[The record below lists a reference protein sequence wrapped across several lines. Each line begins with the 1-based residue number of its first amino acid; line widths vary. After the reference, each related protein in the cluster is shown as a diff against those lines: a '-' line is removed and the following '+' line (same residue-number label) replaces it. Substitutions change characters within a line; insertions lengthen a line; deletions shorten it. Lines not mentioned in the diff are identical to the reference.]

1 MAKLYPA
8 LIDQATGGKL
18 RRLLRAHPQAGG
30 LGLSAPLGREVEEG
44 RIRIG
49 IVYGGFTAATYSGLA
64 MTAAGV
70 GEVKFHKIKHD
81 GSAVVELEDEAE
93 KAFSLSQTALADG
106 LEVLCF
112 RDQTITDPA
121 NPHTPQPGWIAVPL
135 SKVDPI
141 QGAFRMSGSVT
152 PVTTASGTNQHHQFV
167 HNDAE
172 CYEPI
177 PHATIADTWHGVE
190 IVRTGRHWISAYL
203 EVNIA
208 SPPANDGTIL
218 MTDGVDLFSKV
229 NNIQGTF
236 ALTANDG
243 LGSLG
248 DGAPALDS
256 VIWTALV
263 FLAMNVHITFPGRMF
278 WLEEGVQLQ
287 LFHHYPAAVT
297 GPGISISYGF
307 SGFYYGDFGTAW
319 DPDAET
325 P

>member
-1 MAKLYPA
+1 MA
-8 LIDQATGGKL
+8 
-18 RRLLRAHPQAGG
+18 
-30 LGLSAPLGREVEEG
+30 APLGYVLGPHAKHDFDAMRRAFAGTPRGIPTSRRRGSNTARSAPHRIVEVTEQP
-44 RIRIG
+44 
-49 IVYGGFTAATYSGLA
+49 TAATWAGSIIVTAGTGKGKFRKMKSDGTELEGVEDDEITFLNYSTRTPA
-64 MTAAGV
+64 V
-70 GEVKFHKIKHD
+70 GATEFLYRCQDLQGDDRAEPGWCMLGNEMEEVK
-81 GSAVVELEDEAE
+81 
-93 KAFSLSQTALADG
+93 
-106 LEVLCF
+106 
-112 RDQTITDPA
+112 
-121 NPHTPQPGWIAVPL
+121 
-135 SKVDPI
+135 
-141 QGAFRMSGSVT
+141 GAFRLAGSVT
-152 PVTTASGTNQHHQFV
+152 PVTTASGTNQHFQFI

-172 CYEPI
+172 CYDPI

-208 SPPANDGTIL
+208 SPTANDGTIL

-229 NNIQGTF
+229 DNIQGTF

-243 LGSLG
+243 LGVLG

-256 VIWTALV
+256 IIWTAMV
-263 FLAMNVHITFPGRMF
+263 FLSMNVHITFPGRMY

-287 LFHHYPAAVT
+287 LYHEYPAAAT
-297 GPGISISYGF
+297 KASISISYGF